1 MNKKAFTS
9 ITKAADFN
17 QGSYSIKAGGG
28 IKPLQAQTV
37 RGRSSLTGFT
47 LIELLVIMAIIG
59 IIIAVLVPAI
69 GKVKDSARR
78 AECANN
84 LRQIGMAFYLYL
96 DDHNEMFPPGG
107 GGGPADRGPADIWG
121 GGPTRAWE
129 DKLKQGYIDDANVFI
144 CHATERVSEYMIEGE
159 LIEKDVTYKENY
171 YGYNGYLG
179 GLSYNFGPPLA
190 TPVGPPKKLSDVATP
205 SATIMCAD
213 ADRLGGCSMEG
224 FPDFA
229 ISDRHSKGANILFV
243 SGAAQWF
250 PVDAIDD
257 AWWGNWPSE
266 GPRMMIFIT
275 RPEP

>member
-213 ADRLGGCSMEG
+213 VVSADTGSEG
-224 FPDFA
+224 YPQFMF
-229 ISDRHSKGANILFV
+229 SDRHSKGANILFV
-243 SGAAQWF
+243 SGAVQWF
-250 PVDAIDD
+250 SMDAIGESISGLSGDS
-257 AWWGNWPSE
+257 WWGNWWDWWDK
-266 GPRMMIFIT
+266 
-275 RPEP
+275 